1 MINVQYFHKRKFT
14 DKGELISK
22 GGVTLALDL
31 AGLQEQI
38 PHLRSGQE
46 IQLRASVA
54 YCSPKDNFSKVVAR
68 NVTNGRLAYRAF
80 TVVDILPDK
89 LVIDNG
95 GIKFTILV
103 SEKGLRFVS
112 CD

>member
-1 MINVQYFHKRKFT
+1 MINIQYFHKRIYNNK
-14 DKGELISK
+14 ELVSK

-38 PHLRSGQE
+38 PHLRAGNE

-89 LVIDNG
+89 IVIENG